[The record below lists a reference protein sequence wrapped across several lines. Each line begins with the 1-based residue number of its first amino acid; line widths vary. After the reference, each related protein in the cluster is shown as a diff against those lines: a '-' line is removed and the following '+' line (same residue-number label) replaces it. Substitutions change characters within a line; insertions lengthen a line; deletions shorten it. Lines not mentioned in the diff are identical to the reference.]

1 MNICWPGTAMR
12 NLWKPDMMK
21 RTIFA
26 LTLPLSGALA
36 LSGCSM
42 APTYHVPAS
51 AAPAAAFK
59 GDPGWS
65 PATPADDVAK
75 GQWWRLFGDATLD
88 GLEEKVEVTNQN
100 VAYYRA
106 AYAQAEAVVRANR
119 AALFPTISASASD
132 TRSGTFA
139 ANSTGTATSSSG
151 SVTRTGTTISASASA
166 SWSPDIWGKLA
177 DTTRQSKAQAQASAA
192 TLANATLSARGT
204 LATNYFQL
212 RGIDA
217 QKAMLTETVAAYR
230 RSLEITRNKLS
241 AGTISE
247 ADVQSAQATLS
258 NAEASL
264 RDLERLR
271 ASYEN
276 AIAVLVGENPST
288 FHLAP
293 VAWAPVLPSVP
304 GVMPGDILQRRPDI
318 ANAERSVAAANSA
331 IGIQRSAFFPSI
343 TLSGSVGSN
352 STTMTNLLSAATSL
366 WSLGASAAETL
377 IDFGARSA
385 KLAQARAA
393 YDAAVATY
401 RQSVLNAFQE
411 VETNLSALAAYR
423 AEAAHYTAANAAAA
437 RAETII
443 RNQYQAGTVDFT
455 SVSAAQSTAYSA
467 RVNLIQNSVN
477 QQTAAVALIQAIG
490 GEWQGGVE
498 MHPPAH

>member
-1 MNICWPGTAMR
+1 MNICWLAMAML

-21 RTIFA
+21 RSLLI
-26 LTLPLSGALA
+26 LTTALA

-42 APTYHVPAS
+42 APKYHVPQS

-59 GDPGWS
+59 GDPGWN
-65 PATPADDVAK
+65 PAMPADDVAK
-75 GQWWRLFGDATLD
+75 GQWWRLFNDPVLTS
-88 GLEEKVEVTNQN
+88 LEEKVEVTNQN

-106 AYAQAEAVVRANR
+106 AYIQAEAVVRANR
-119 AALFPTISASASD
+119 ASLFPTISASASD

-139 ANSTGTATSSSG
+139 ANSTGTTTSSSG
-151 SVTRTGTTISASASA
+151 SVTRTGTTISTTGSA

-204 LATNYFQL
+204 LAANYFQL

-217 QKAMLTETVAAYR
+217 QKAMLTDTVAAYR
-230 RSLEITRNKLS
+230 KSLEVTRNKLKV
-241 AGTISE
+241 GTISE
-247 ADVQSAQATLS
+247 ADVQSAQSTLS

-264 RDLERLR
+264 RDLDRLR

-293 VAWAPVLPSVP
+293 AAWNDVVPAVP
-304 GVMPGDILQRRPDI
+304 GVVQGDILQRRPDI
-318 ANAERSVAAANSA
+318 ANAERLVAAANSA
-331 IGIQRSAFFPSI
+331 IGIQRSAFFPTI
-343 TLSGSVGSN
+343 TLSGSIGSN
-352 STTMTNLLSAATSL
+352 STTMSNLFSAATSL
-366 WSLGASAAETL
+366 WSLGASAAQTL

-385 KLAQARAA
+385 KVAQARAA

-411 VETNLSALAAYR
+411 VETNLSAVSAYR
-423 AEAAHYTAANAAAA
+423 AEAPHYMAANASAAK
-437 RAETII
+437 AETII

-455 SVSAAQSTAYSA
+455 SVSSAQATAYSA
-467 RVNLIQNSVN
+467 RVNLIQNTVN

-490 GEWQGGVE
+490 GEWQGGVDL
-498 MHPPAH
+498 HPPVK

>member
-1 MNICWPGTAMR
+1 MNICWLAMAML

-21 RTIFA
+21 RTLLA
-26 LTLPLSGALA
+26 LTTALA

-42 APTYHVPAS
+42 APKYHVPQS

-59 GDPGWS
+59 GDAGWA
-65 PATPADDVAK
+65 PAMPADDVAK
-75 GQWWRLFGDATLD
+75 GQWWKLFGDPVLD
-88 GLEEKVEVTNQN
+88 ALEEKVEVTNQN

-139 ANSTGTATSSSG
+139 ANSTGTTTGSGG
-151 SVTRTGTTISASASA
+151 SVTRTGTTISATGSA
-166 SWSPDIWGKLA
+166 SWTPDIWGKLA

-217 QKAMLTETVAAYR
+217 QKAMLTDSVVAYR
-230 RSLEITRNKLS
+230 RSLEVTRNKLS

-258 NAEASL
+258 NAEANL
-264 RDLERLR
+264 RDLERQR

-288 FHLAP
+288 FRLAP
-293 VAWAPVLPSVP
+293 AAWAPALPSVP

-318 ANAERSVAAANSA
+318 ANAERLVAAANSA

-352 STTMTNLLSAATSL
+352 STTMTNLFSAATSL

-385 KLAQARAA
+385 KVAQARAA
-393 YDAAVATY
+393 YNASVATY

-411 VETNLSALAAYR
+411 VETNLSAVSAYR
-423 AEAAHYTAANAAAA
+423 AEAPHYAAANAAAA

-455 SVSAAQSTAYSA
+455 SVSSAQSTAYSA
-467 RVNLIQNSVN
+467 RVNLIQNTVN

-490 GEWQGGVE
+490 GEWRDGVE
-498 MHPPAH
+498 MHPATK